1 MIFWIPNFKSVESLE
16 SRNCLEFFDSSQFLD
31 IGHKVFWYIYHST
44 QWKKMEY
51 IFPDF
56 WMIDSWP
63 IRKLENGGIFEKYD
77 GGKVLSAID
86 FCHWA
91 CAHRSPWP
99 RSPRLGHPKSYFMT
113 HIKNYLICSFPSQLL
128 HLVPSDLVPPE
139 HEVQSLCPLPWQFQ
153 HRFLPLP
160 WQGEHIRTFSVWG
173 TRISKTCSVNGA
185 GSVTW
190 IDHGDGGG
198 PLNSPSTGPPKYGSS
213 FQDVS
218 RFSVQELIR
227 YYKQCKMLD
236 QMVYIRNNYLICT
249 FLDLPKSL

>member
-113 HIKNYLICSFPSQLL
+113 ILKFCPTWWSKLHISSTFLKNPVLAS
-128 HLVPSDLVPPE
+128 
-139 HEVQSLCPLPWQFQ
+139 
-153 HRFLPLP
+153 LPLIIMHFL
-160 WQGEHIRTFSVWG
+160 ELAEMVW
-173 TRISKTCSVNGA
+173 IQK
-185 GSVTW
+185 
-190 IDHGDGGG
+190 
-198 PLNSPSTGPPKYGSS
+198 L
-213 FQDVS
+213 
-218 RFSVQELIR
+218 
-227 YYKQCKMLD
+227 
-236 QMVYIRNNYLICT
+236 
-249 FLDLPKSL
+249 